1 MQELQAPDSLKIHKL
16 QKKKNAISFGA
27 ILSLRT
33 HGIQELNCFLDRCF
47 VTASKQVSSMSS
59 LARQVQLSFCWE
71 VERWQ
76 KLPTMAADESMKKRF
91 F

>member
-1 MQELQAPDSLKIHKL
+1 MLFYDLGRMEL
-16 QKKKNAISFGA
+16 KNWIVSSY
-27 ILSLRT
+27 LS
-33 HGIQELNCFLDRCF
+33 F

-71 VERWQ
+71 GERWQ
-76 KLPTMAADESMKKRF
+76 KLPTMAADESRKKRF